1 MKKLWVE
8 NNEQIPAVYW
18 GENAPLGDFSDK
30 SNDIVAWDMYG
41 ARVLDLDRY
50 RFEMKTPFY
59 TLAGLQLE
67 NWATL
72 SNNIKLIG
80 AKYFFIPY
88 ALRLTLI
95 SDAEDAKNWD
105 WLIEETQGTPV
116 QIYRGRAKTFDEM
129 RKRVAHWVR
138 KEQMTMESSQQMLK
152 DVGQMADWFIRS
164 NAPDFK
170 QWITNEVGTAYEN
183 NGFSQKSYYNLDLKN
198 ELYSI
203 YNGDY

>member
-1 MKKLWVE
+1 MKKLWIE
-8 NNEQIPAVYW
+8 NNQQLPAAYW
-18 GENAPLGDFSDK
+18 QENAPLGDFSDK
-30 SNDIVAWDMYG
+30 TDDLIAWDIYG
-41 ARVLDLDRY
+41 LRVLDLDRY
-50 RFEMKTPFY
+50 RYEMKTPFY
-59 TLAGLQLE
+59 ILAGSQLE

-72 SNNIKLIG
+72 SNEIKLIA

-88 ALRLTLI
+88 GLRLTVV
-95 SDAEDAKNWD
+95 SDDQDAKNWD

-116 QIYRGRAKTFDEM
+116 DIYRGRAKTFDEM